1 MAENPADLCVVAG
14 LVSTQT
20 RYSIRKEDGF
30 MDTGDIAILV
40 GIGFANLTILI
51 ALFALMWQTRS
62 ASRQD
67 ANEQRAEMREFRAEM
82 REQGERLTQRISEAE
97 REQARLEGVNSVLLR
112 HTHTHEAASD

>member
-1 MAENPADLCVVAG
+1 
-14 LVSTQT
+14 
-20 RYSIRKEDGF
+20 

-62 ASRQD
+62 ASR
-67 ANEQRAEMREFRAEM
+67 AEWNELRAEMREFRAEV
-82 REQGERLTQRISEAE
+82 REQGERLTQRISESE

-112 HTHTHEAASD
+112 HTHTHETADD

>member
-1 MAENPADLCVVAG
+1 
-14 LVSTQT
+14 
-20 RYSIRKEDGF
+20 

-62 ASRQD
+62 ASRAE
-67 ANEQRAEMREFRAEM
+67 ANEQRAELRELRTAIIEQGERLNERISDEMREQRAEM
-82 REQGERLTQRISEAE
+82 REQGERLSQRISDAE

-112 HTHTHEAASD
+112 HTHTHEIAAD

>member
-1 MAENPADLCVVAG
+1 
-14 LVSTQT
+14 
-20 RYSIRKEDGF
+20 

-62 ASRQD
+62 ASRAD
-67 ANEQRAEMREFRAEM
+67 ANEQRAELRELRTAIIEQGERLNERISDEMREQRAEMREQRAEM
-82 REQGERLTQRISEAE
+82 REQGERLSQRISDSE

-112 HTHTHEAASD
+112 HTHTHEIAAD